1 MEQTM
6 SESQAIVEEKGPGKS
21 PYLAARDEWNERY
34 RDLIVAARNWRL
46 LAVTTS
52 AVALVAVLGLI
63 VIGTKPK
70 VIPYIVA
77 VDNLGKVVSQGT
89 AVQASVA
96 DDRLKRAALWSWVQ
110 DWRMVSSDATV
121 EKNAVERVYAEIG
134 NGTPAAIKI
143 SDGYRDGSPLK
154 LAQTETVSVN
164 VRALYASS
172 KDSYEVEWTETA
184 FDLKGEQT
192 GSQNYKGV
200 ITYSIHPPADEA
212 LARVNP
218 LGIYVTNV
226 SWSKV
231 L

>member
-1 MEQTM
+1 MIA
-6 SESQAIVEEKGPGKS
+6 SLAKVEEKASGKS

-34 RDLIVAARNWRL
+34 RDLIAAARNWRL
-46 LAVTTS
+46 LAVTS
-52 AVALVAVLGLI
+52 GVVALVAVLGLI
-63 VIGTKPK
+63 VIGAKPK

-121 EKNAVERVYAEIG
+121 EKNAIERVYAQIG
-134 NGTPAAIKI
+134 NGTPAALRI
-143 SDGYRDGSPLK
+143 SDAYRDGSPLK

-172 KDSYEVEWTETA
+172 KDSYEVEWTETI
-184 FDLKGEQT
+184 FDLKGEQIGT
-192 GSQNYKGV
+192 QNYKGV
-200 ITYSIHPPADEA
+200 ITISIHPPDDEG

>member
-1 MEQTM
+1 M
-6 SESQAIVEEKGPGKS
+6 SASLAEVKEEGSGKS

-46 LAVTTS
+46 LAVTS
-52 AVALVAVLGLI
+52 SVVALVAVLGLI
-63 VIGTKPK
+63 VIGAKPK

-96 DDRLKRAALWSWVQ
+96 DDRLKCAALWSWVQ

-121 EKNAVERVYAEIG
+121 EKNAIERVYAQIG
-134 NGTPAAIKI
+134 NGTPAAIRI
-143 SDGYRDGSPLK
+143 SDAYRDESPLK

-172 KDSYEVEWTETA
+172 KDSYEVEWTETT
-184 FDLKGEQT
+184 FDLKGEQVGT
-192 GSQNYKGV
+192 QNYKGV
-200 ITYSIHPPADEA
+200 ITISIHPPDDEG
-212 LARVNP
+212 LPRVNP

>member
-1 MEQTM
+1 MMNET
-6 SESQAIVEEKGPGKS
+6 QAIVEEKGPGKS

-110 DWRMVSSDATV
+110 DWRMGSSDATV
-121 EKNAVERVYAEIG
+121 EKRSGDHTSELQ
-134 NGTPAAIKI
+134 
-143 SDGYRDGSPLK
+143 SPM
-154 LAQTETVSVN
+154 
-164 VRALYASS
+164 
-172 KDSYEVEWTETA
+172 
-184 FDLKGEQT
+184 
-192 GSQNYKGV
+192 
-200 ITYSIHPPADEA
+200 
-212 LARVNP
+212 
-218 LGIYVTNV
+218 YV
-226 SWSKV
+226 

>member
-1 MEQTM
+1 MEQMM

-89 AVQASVA
+89 AVQASV
-96 DDRLKRAALWSWVQ
+96 SNTY
-110 DWRMVSSDATV
+110 VSS
-121 EKNAVERVYAEIG
+121 
-134 NGTPAAIKI
+134 
-143 SDGYRDGSPLK
+143 
-154 LAQTETVSVN
+154 
-164 VRALYASS
+164 
-172 KDSYEVEWTETA
+172 
-184 FDLKGEQT
+184 
-192 GSQNYKGV
+192 
-200 ITYSIHPPADEA
+200 
-212 LARVNP
+212 
-218 LGIYVTNV
+218 VT
-226 SWSKV
+226 
-231 L
+231 

>member
-1 MEQTM
+1 MNASLAE
-6 SESQAIVEEKGPGKS
+6 VKEEGSGKS

-46 LAVTTS
+46 LAVTS
-52 AVALVAVLGLI
+52 SVVALVAVLGLI
-63 VIGTKPK
+63 VIGAKPK

-89 AVQASVA
+89 AAQASVA

-121 EKNAVERVYAEIG
+121 EKNAIERVYAQIG
-134 NGTPAAIKI
+134 NGTPAAIRI
-143 SDGYRDGSPLK
+143 SDAYRDGSPLK
-154 LAQTETVSVN
+154 LAQTETVFVN

-172 KDSYEVEWTETA
+172 KDSYEVEWTETT
-184 FDLKGEQT
+184 FDLKGEQIGT
-192 GSQNYKGV
+192 QNYKGV
-200 ITYSIHPPADEA
+200 ITISIHPPEDEG

>member
-1 MEQTM
+1 M
-6 SESQAIVEEKGPGKS
+6 SASLASVEERDSVKS

-34 RDLIVAARNWRL
+34 RDLILAARNWRL
-46 LAVTTS
+46 LAVTS
-52 AVALVAVLGLI
+52 SMVALVAVLGLI
-63 VIGTKPK
+63 VIGAKPK

-110 DWRMVSSDATV
+110 DWRMVSSDAAV
-121 EKNAVERVYAEIG
+121 EKNAIERVYAEMG
-134 NGTPAAIKI
+134 NGTPAAIRI
-143 SDGYRDGSPLK
+143 SDAYRDGSPLK

-172 KDSYEVEWTETA
+172 KDSYEVEWTETT
-184 FDLKGEQT
+184 FDLKGEQMGT
-192 GSQNYKGV
+192 QNYKGV
-200 ITYSIHPPADEA
+200 ITISIHPPEDEG

>member
-1 MEQTM
+1 M
-6 SESQAIVEEKGPGKS
+6 SASLAKAKEEGSGKS
-21 PYLAARDEWNERY
+21 PYLVARDEWNERY

-46 LAVTTS
+46 LAVTS
-52 AVALVAVLGLI
+52 SVVALVAVLGLI
-63 VIGTKPK
+63 VIGAKPK

-89 AVQASVA
+89 AVQASTA

-121 EKNAVERVYAEIG
+121 EKNAIERVDAEIG
-134 NGTPAAIKI
+134 NGSPAAIRI
-143 SDGYRDGSPLK
+143 SDAYRDGSPLK

-172 KDSYEVEWTETA
+172 KDSYEVEWTETT
-184 FDLKGEQT
+184 FDLKGEQLGT
-192 GSQNYKGV
+192 QNYKGV
-200 ITYSIHPPADEA
+200 ITISIDPPEDEG

>member
-1 MEQTM
+1 M
-6 SESQAIVEEKGPGKS
+6 SAPLEKMNEGSGKS

-46 LAVTTS
+46 LAVTS
-52 AVALVAVLGLI
+52 SVVAFVAVLGLI
-63 VIGTKPK
+63 VIGAKPK

-77 VDNLGKVVSQGT
+77 VDNLGNVVSQGT

-110 DWRMVSSDATV
+110 DWRMVSSDAAV
-121 EKNAVERVYAEIG
+121 EKNAIGRVYAQIG
-134 NGTPAAIKI
+134 NGTPAALRI
-143 SDGYRDGSPLK
+143 SDAYRDGSPLK

-172 KDSYEVEWTETA
+172 KDSYEVEWTETI
-184 FDLKGEQT
+184 FDPKGEQIGT
-192 GSQNYKGV
+192 QNYKGV
-200 ITYSIHPPADEA
+200 ITISIHPPEDEG

>member
-1 MEQTM
+1 M
-6 SESQAIVEEKGPGKS
+6 SASLAEAKEAGSGKS

-46 LAVTTS
+46 LAVTS
-52 AVALVAVLGLI
+52 SVVALVAVLGLI
-63 VIGTKPK
+63 VIGAKPK

-121 EKNAVERVYAEIG
+121 EKNAIERVYAQIG
-134 NGTPAAIKI
+134 NGTPAALRI
-143 SDGYRDGSPLK
+143 SDAYRDGSPLK
-154 LAQTETVSVN
+154 LAQAETVSVN

-172 KDSYEVEWTETA
+172 KDSYEVEWTETI
-184 FDLKGEQT
+184 FDLKGEQIGT
-192 GSQNYKGV
+192 QNYKGV
-200 ITYSIHPPADEA
+200 ITISIHPPDDEG

>member
-1 MEQTM
+1 M
-6 SESQAIVEEKGPGKS
+6 SASQAEVKVEGPGKS

-46 LAVTTS
+46 AAVTSS

-63 VIGTKPK
+63 VIGAKPK
-70 VIPYIVA
+70 VVPYIVA
-77 VDNLGKVVSQGT
+77 VDNLGKVVSQGV

-96 DDRLKRAALWSWVQ
+96 DDRLKRAALWSWVR
-110 DWRMVSSDATV
+110 DWRMVSSDAAV
-121 EKNAVERVYAEIG
+121 EKNAIERVYAQIG
-134 NGTPAAIKI
+134 NGTPAALRI
-143 SDGYRDGSPLK
+143 SDAYRDGSPLK
-154 LAQTETVSVN
+154 LAQTETVSVD

-172 KDSYEVEWTETA
+172 KDSYEVEWTETT
-184 FDLKGEQT
+184 FDMKGERI
-192 GSQNYKGV
+192 GAQNYKGV
-200 ITYSIHPPADEA
+200 ITISIHPPADEG

>member
-1 MEQTM
+1 M
-6 SESQAIVEEKGPGKS
+6 SASLTEVKGEGSGKS

-46 LAVTTS
+46 LAVTS
-52 AVALVAVLGLI
+52 SMVALVAVLGLI
-63 VIGTKPK
+63 VIGAKPK

-77 VDNLGKVVSQGT
+77 VDNLGKVVSEGT

-121 EKNAVERVYAEIG
+121 EKNAIERVYAQIG
-134 NGTPAAIKI
+134 NGTPAAIRI
-143 SDGYRDGSPLK
+143 SDAYRDGSPLK

-172 KDSYEVEWTETA
+172 KDSYEVEWTETT
-184 FDLKGEQT
+184 FDLKGEQIGT
-192 GSQNYKGV
+192 QNLKGV
-200 ITYSIHPPADEA
+200 ITISIHPPEDEG

>member
-1 MEQTM
+1 M
-6 SESQAIVEEKGPGKS
+6 SASLASVEERGSGKS

-46 LAVTTS
+46 LAVTS
-52 AVALVAVLGLI
+52 SVVALVAVLGLI
-63 VIGTKPK
+63 VIGAKPK

-96 DDRLKRAALWSWVQ
+96 DDRLIRAALWSWVQ

-121 EKNAVERVYAEIG
+121 EKNAIERVYAQIG
-134 NGTPAAIKI
+134 NGTPAAIRI
-143 SDGYRDGSPLK
+143 SDAYRDESPLK

-172 KDSYEVEWTETA
+172 KDSYEVEWTETT
-184 FDLKGEQT
+184 FDLKGEQVGT
-192 GSQNYKGV
+192 QNYKGV
-200 ITYSIHPPADEA
+200 ISISIRPPEDEG

>member
-1 MEQTM
+1 MDAT
-6 SESQAIVEEKGPGKS
+6 QAEVKAEGPGKS

-46 LAVTTS
+46 AAVTS
-52 AVALVAVLGLI
+52 SVVALVAVLGLM
-63 VIGTKPK
+63 VIGAKSK
-70 VIPYIVA
+70 VVPYIVA
-77 VDNLGKVVSQGT
+77 VDNLGKVVSQGV

-121 EKNAVERVYAEIG
+121 EKNAIERVYAQIG
-134 NGTPAAIKI
+134 NGTPAAIRI
-143 SDGYRDGSPLK
+143 SDAYRDGSPLK
-154 LAQTETVSVN
+154 LAQTETVSVD

-172 KDSYEVEWTETA
+172 KDSYEVEWTETT
-184 FDLKGEQT
+184 FDLKGEHI
-192 GSQNYKGV
+192 GAQNYKGV
-200 ITYSIHPPADEA
+200 ITISIHPPADEG

-218 LGIYVTNV
+218 LGIYVTNL

>member
-1 MEQTM
+1 M
-6 SESQAIVEEKGPGKS
+6 SASLAEVKGEGSGKS

-46 LAVTTS
+46 LAVTS
-52 AVALVAVLGLI
+52 SVVALVAVLGLI
-63 VIGTKPK
+63 VIGAKPK

-121 EKNAVERVYAEIG
+121 EKNAIERVYAQIG
-134 NGTPAAIKI
+134 NGTPAAIRI
-143 SDGYRDGSPLK
+143 SDAYRDGSPLK

-164 VRALYASS
+164 VHALYASS
-172 KDSYEVEWTETA
+172 KDSYEVEWTETT
-184 FDLKGEQT
+184 FDLKGEQIGT
-192 GSQNYKGV
+192 QNLKGV
-200 ITYSIHPPADEA
+200 ITISIHPPEDEG

>member
-1 MEQTM
+1 MM
-6 SESQAIVEEKGPGKS
+6 SESQARVEEKGPGKS

-143 SDGYRDGSPLK
+143 SDGYIPRHPSIVRELAVRLGATPVRNGTLHRRNVGSEIRPLSSPLT
-154 LAQTETVSVN
+154 LCRYQQGCSTIRLRREA
-164 VRALYASS
+164 ASLRS
-172 KDSYEVEWTETA
+172 PGQLLW
-184 FDLKGEQT
+184 
-192 GSQNYKGV
+192 
-200 ITYSIHPPADEA
+200 
-212 LARVNP
+212 
-218 LGIYVTNV
+218 
-226 SWSKV
+226 
-231 L
+231 

>member
-1 MEQTM
+1 M
-6 SESQAIVEEKGPGKS
+6 SASLASVEERGSGKS

-46 LAVTTS
+46 LAVTS
-52 AVALVAVLGLI
+52 SVVALVAVLGLI
-63 VIGTKPK
+63 VIGAKPK

-77 VDNLGKVVSQGT
+77 VDNLGNVVSQGT

-96 DDRLKRAALWSWVQ
+96 DDRLIRAALWSWVQ
-110 DWRMVSSDATV
+110 DWRMVSSDSTV
-121 EKNAVERVYAEIG
+121 EKNAIERVYAEIG
-134 NGTPAAIKI
+134 NGTPAAIRI
-143 SDGYRDGSPLK
+143 SEAYRDESPLK

-172 KDSYEVEWTETA
+172 KDSYEVEWTETT
-184 FDLKGEQT
+184 FDLKGEQVGT
-192 GSQNYKGV
+192 QNYKGV
-200 ITYSIHPPADEA
+200 ITISIHPPEDEG

>member
-1 MEQTM
+1 M
-6 SESQAIVEEKGPGKS
+6 SASLAEVREEGSGKS

-46 LAVTTS
+46 LAVTS
-52 AVALVAVLGLI
+52 SVVARVAVLGVI
-63 VIGTKPK
+63 VIGAKPK

-77 VDNLGKVVSQGT
+77 GDNLGNVVSQGT

-121 EKNAVERVYAEIG
+121 EKNAIERVYAQIG
-134 NGTPAAIKI
+134 NGTPAALRI
-143 SDGYRDGSPLK
+143 SDAYRDGSPLK

-172 KDSYEVEWTETA
+172 KDSYEVEWTETI
-184 FDLKGEQT
+184 FDLKGEQIGT
-192 GSQNYKGV
+192 QNYKGV
-200 ITYSIHPPADEA
+200 ITISIHPPDDEG

-218 LGIYVTNV
+218 LGIYGTKV

>member
-1 MEQTM
+1 M
-6 SESQAIVEEKGPGKS
+6 SASLAEVKEEGSGKS

-46 LAVTTS
+46 LAVTS
-52 AVALVAVLGLI
+52 SVVALVAVLGLI
-63 VIGTKPK
+63 VIGAKPK

-121 EKNAVERVYAEIG
+121 EKNAIERVYAQIG
-134 NGTPAAIKI
+134 NGTPAAIRI
-143 SDGYRDGSPLK
+143 SDAYRDGSPLK

-164 VRALYASS
+164 VHALYASS
-172 KDSYEVEWTETA
+172 KDSYEVEWTETT
-184 FDLKGEQT
+184 FDLKGEQIGT
-192 GSQNYKGV
+192 QNLKGV
-200 ITYSIHPPADEA
+200 ITISIHPPEDEG

>member
-1 MEQTM
+1 M
-6 SESQAIVEEKGPGKS
+6 SASLASVEERGSGKS

-46 LAVTTS
+46 LAVTS
-52 AVALVAVLGLI
+52 SVVALVAVLGLI
-63 VIGTKPK
+63 VIGAKPK

-96 DDRLKRAALWSWVQ
+96 DDRLIRAALWSWVQ

-121 EKNAVERVYAEIG
+121 EKNAIARVYAQIG
-134 NGTPAAIKI
+134 NGTPAAIRI
-143 SDGYRDGSPLK
+143 SDAYRDESPLK

-172 KDSYEVEWTETA
+172 KDSYEVEWTEA
-184 FDLKGEQT
+184 IFDLKGEQIGT
-192 GSQNYKGV
+192 QNYKGV
-200 ITYSIHPPADEA
+200 ITISIHPPDDEG

>member
-1 MEQTM
+1 M
-6 SESQAIVEEKGPGKS
+6 SASLAEVEEESSGKS

-46 LAVTTS
+46 LAVTS
-52 AVALVAVLGLI
+52 SVVALVAVLGLI
-63 VIGTKPK
+63 VIGAKPK

-121 EKNAVERVYAEIG
+121 EKNAIERVYAQIG

-143 SDGYRDGSPLK
+143 SDAYRDGSPLK

-172 KDSYEVEWTETA
+172 KDSAMRSSGRRRHST
-184 FDLKGEQT
+184 
-192 GSQNYKGV
+192 
-200 ITYSIHPPADEA
+200 
-212 LARVNP
+212 
-218 LGIYVTNV
+218 
-226 SWSKV
+226 
-231 L
+231 

>member
-1 MEQTM
+1 M
-6 SESQAIVEEKGPGKS
+6 SASLASVEGKGSGKS

-46 LAVTTS
+46 LAVTS
-52 AVALVAVLGLI
+52 SVVALVAVLGLI
-63 VIGTKPK
+63 VIGAKPK

-77 VDNLGKVVSQGT
+77 VDNLGNVVNQGT

-110 DWRMVSSDATV
+110 DWRMVSSDTIV
-121 EKNAVERVYAEIG
+121 EKNAIERVYAEIG
-134 NGTPAAIKI
+134 NGTPAAIRI
-143 SDGYRDGSPLK
+143 SDAYRDGSPLK

-172 KDSYEVEWTETA
+172 KDSYEVEWTETT
-184 FDLKGEQT
+184 FDLKGGQIGT
-192 GSQNYKGV
+192 QNYKGV
-200 ITYSIHPPADEA
+200 ITISIHPPEDEG

>member
-1 MEQTM
+1 M
-6 SESQAIVEEKGPGKS
+6 SASLAEAKEAGLGKS

-34 RDLIVAARNWRL
+34 RDLIVAAHNWRL
-46 LAVTTS
+46 LAVTS
-52 AVALVAVLGLI
+52 SVVALVAVLGLI
-63 VIGTKPK
+63 VIGAKPK

-110 DWRMVSSDATV
+110 DWRMVSSDAAV
-121 EKNAVERVYAEIG
+121 EKNAIERVYAQIG
-134 NGTPAAIKI
+134 NGTPAAIRI
-143 SDGYRDGSPLK
+143 SEAYRDGSPLK
-154 LAQTETVSVN
+154 LAQTETVSVS

-172 KDSYEVEWTETA
+172 KDSYEVEWTETT
-184 FDLKGEQT
+184 FDLKGEQIGT
-192 GSQNYKGV
+192 QNYKGV
-200 ITYSIHPPADEA
+200 ITISIHPPADEG

>member
-1 MEQTM
+1 M
-6 SESQAIVEEKGPGKS
+6 SASLAEVKEEGSGKS

-46 LAVTTS
+46 LGVTS
-52 AVALVAVLGLI
+52 SVVALVAVLGLI
-63 VIGTKPK
+63 VIGAKPK

-121 EKNAVERVYAEIG
+121 EKNAIERVYAQIG
-134 NGTPAAIKI
+134 NGTPAAIRI
-143 SDGYRDGSPLK
+143 SDAYRDGSPLK

-164 VRALYASS
+164 VHALYASS
-172 KDSYEVEWTETA
+172 KDSYEVEWTETT
-184 FDLKGEQT
+184 FDLKGEQIGT
-192 GSQNYKGV
+192 QNLKGV
-200 ITYSIHPPADEA
+200 ITISIHPPEDEG

>member
-1 MEQTM
+1 M
-6 SESQAIVEEKGPGKS
+6 
-21 PYLAARDEWNERY
+21 PYVRARQEWNERY

-46 LAVTTS
+46 AAVTS
-52 AVALVAVLGLI
+52 GLVALVAVLGLI
-63 VIGTKPK
+63 VIGAKPK

-110 DWRMVSSDATV
+110 DWRMVSSDAAV
-121 EKNAVERVYAEIG
+121 EKNAIGRVYAEIG
-134 NGTPAAIKI
+134 NGTPAAVRI
-143 SDGYRDGSPLK
+143 SDAYRDGSPLK
-154 LAQTETVSVN
+154 LAQTETISVD

-172 KDSYEVEWTETA
+172 KDSYEVEWTETT
-184 FDLKGEQT
+184 FDLKGEQIGT
-192 GSQNYKGV
+192 QNLKGV
-200 ITYSIHPPADEA
+200 ITISIHPPEDEG

>member
-1 MEQTM
+1 M
-6 SESQAIVEEKGPGKS
+6 SASLASVEERGSGKS

-46 LAVTTS
+46 LAVTS
-52 AVALVAVLGLI
+52 SVVALIAVLGLI
-63 VIGTKPK
+63 VIGAKPK

-110 DWRMVSSDATV
+110 DWRMVTSDAAV
-121 EKNAVERVYAEIG
+121 EKNAIERVYAQIG
-134 NGTPAAIKI
+134 NGTPAAIRI
-143 SDGYRDGSPLK
+143 SDAYRDESPLK

-172 KDSYEVEWTETA
+172 KDSYEVEWTETT
-184 FDLKGEQT
+184 FDLKGEQVGT
-192 GSQNYKGV
+192 QNYKGV
-200 ITYSIHPPADEA
+200 ITISIHPPEDEG

>member
-1 MEQTM
+1 M
-6 SESQAIVEEKGPGKS
+6 SASLAEVKEEGSGKS

-46 LAVTTS
+46 LAVTS
-52 AVALVAVLGLI
+52 SMVALVAVLGLI
-63 VIGTKPK
+63 VIGAKPK

-77 VDNLGKVVSQGT
+77 VDNLGNVVSQGT

-121 EKNAVERVYAEIG
+121 EKNAIERVYAQIG
-134 NGTPAAIKI
+134 NGTPAALRI
-143 SDGYRDGSPLK
+143 SDAYRDGSPLK

-172 KDSYEVEWTETA
+172 KDSYEVEWTETI
-184 FDLKGEQT
+184 FDLKGEQIGT
-192 GSQNYKGV
+192 QNYKGV
-200 ITYSIHPPADEA
+200 ITISIHPPDDEG

>member
-1 MEQTM
+1 M
-6 SESQAIVEEKGPGKS
+6 SASLAEVKEEGSGKS

-46 LAVTTS
+46 LAVTS
-52 AVALVAVLGLI
+52 SVVALVAALGLI
-63 VIGTKPK
+63 VIGAKPK

-77 VDNLGKVVSQGT
+77 VDNLGNVVSQGT

-121 EKNAVERVYAEIG
+121 EKNAIERVYAQIG
-134 NGTPAAIKI
+134 NGTPAAIRI
-143 SDGYRDGSPLK
+143 SDAYRDESPLK
-154 LAQTETVSVN
+154 LAQTETVSVS

-172 KDSYEVEWTETA
+172 KDSYEVEWTETI
-184 FDLKGEQT
+184 FDLKGEQIGT
-192 GSQNYKGV
+192 QNYKGV
-200 ITYSIHPPADEA
+200 ITISIHPPDDEG

>member
-1 MEQTM
+1 M
-6 SESQAIVEEKGPGKS
+6 SASQASVEERCSGKS

-46 LAVTTS
+46 LAVTS
-52 AVALVAVLGLI
+52 SVVALVAVLGLI
-63 VIGTKPK
+63 VIGAKPK

-77 VDNLGKVVSQGT
+77 VDNLGNVVSQGT

-96 DDRLKRAALWSWVQ
+96 DDRLIRAALWSWVQ

-121 EKNAVERVYAEIG
+121 EKNAIERVYAQIG
-134 NGTPAAIKI
+134 NGTPAAIRI
-143 SDGYRDGSPLK
+143 SDAYRDESPLK
-154 LAQTETVSVN
+154 LAQTETASVN

-172 KDSYEVEWTETA
+172 KDSYEVEWAETT
-184 FDLKGEQT
+184 FDLKGEQVGT
-192 GSQNYKGV
+192 QNYKGV
-200 ITYSIHPPADEA
+200 ITISIHPPEDEG

>member
-1 MEQTM
+1 M
-6 SESQAIVEEKGPGKS
+6 SASLASVEEKGSGKS

-46 LAVTTS
+46 LAVTS
-52 AVALVAVLGLI
+52 SVVALVAVLGLI
-63 VIGTKPK
+63 VIGAKPK

-77 VDNLGKVVSQGT
+77 VDNLGKVVGQGT

-121 EKNAVERVYAEIG
+121 EKNAIERVYAQIG
-134 NGTPAAIKI
+134 NGTPAEIQI
-143 SDGYRDGSPLK
+143 SDAYRDGSPLK

-164 VRALYASS
+164 VRSLYASS
-172 KDSYEVEWTETA
+172 KDSYEVEWTETT
-184 FDLKGEQT
+184 FDLKGEQIGT
-192 GSQNYKGV
+192 QNYKGV
-200 ITYSIHPPADEA
+200 ITISIHPPEDEG

>member
-1 MEQTM
+1 M
-6 SESQAIVEEKGPGKS
+6 SASLAEVREEGSGKS

-46 LAVTTS
+46 LAVTS
-52 AVALVAVLGLI
+52 SMVALVAVLGLI
-63 VIGTKPK
+63 VIGAKPK

-77 VDNLGKVVSQGT
+77 VDNLGNVVSQGT

-121 EKNAVERVYAEIG
+121 EKNAIERVYAQIG
-134 NGTPAAIKI
+134 NGTPAALRI
-143 SDGYRDGSPLK
+143 SDAYRDGSPLK

-172 KDSYEVEWTETA
+172 KDSYEVEWTETI
-184 FDLKGEQT
+184 FDLKGEQIGT
-192 GSQNYKGV
+192 QNYKGV
-200 ITYSIHPPADEA
+200 ITISIHPPDDEG